1 MPLNFFTFGGLRM
14 LKKTTHAVR
23 LATLGLVSAGAMM
36 ASQSA
41 LAEVSVSA
49 SMEVSNIYLWRGF
62 DLGGG
67 AVVAG
72 DITVDSGFGLYGGI
86 WGSSGDGSLGQEY
99 DLFVGYGLEAGDFS
113 LDISIWNY
121 IYPSADRFVL
131 DADGNPTTEKTGNPD
146 SFADLSEVIVAAG
159 AFGLTLEYYKVVT
172 VTDTQYYTASY
183 GVGDFG
189 VKLGM
194 HDVGGETM
202 THVDLSYAF
211 NDDVSFTVSQVVDQE
226 DGGGHNERPLFKVSY
241 GMGWDLE

>member
-23 LATLGLVSAGAMM
+23 LATLGLVSAGALM

-49 SMEVSNIYLWRGF
+49 SMEVSNMYLWRGL

-86 WGSSGDGSLGQEY
+86 WGSSGDGGLGQEY
-99 DLFVGYGLEAGDFS
+99 DLFAGYGFESGDFS

-121 IYPSADRFVL
+121 IYPSNPASGAD
-131 DADGNPTTEKTGNPD
+131 E
-146 SFADLSEVIVAAG
+146 FAELSEVIVAAG

-172 VTDTQYYTASY
+172 QTDTQYYTASY
-183 GVGDFG
+183 GIGDFG
-189 VKLGM
+189 IKVGM
-194 HDVGGETM
+194 HDVGGESM

-211 NDDVSFTVSQVVDQE
+211 NDEVSFTVSQVADQ
-226 DGGGHNERPLFKVSY
+226 DDSFGLNEKPLFKVSY